1 MRYDFT
7 NDAVDVRAL
16 LSDTVDVYLHSRS
29 RAPDE
34 HPQVTRVELALL
46 PGDGTIEPSLYV
58 DFDVRP
64 EPEADGDADFRCI
77 GELHRPAWMPL
88 FFSEDGLTATF
99 PDGSV
104 RTAPDGPGE
113 YGDDADDVVARFLF
127 SCLSSAH
134 ADGVFDR
141 VADRDT
147 LKLTLTYNGN
157 PVWEGPGAD

>member
-1 MRYDFT
+1 MHYDFAK
-7 NDAVDVRAL
+7 DARDVRAL
-16 LSDTVDVYLHSRS
+16 LSDTVDIYLQSRS

-34 HPQVTRVELALL
+34 HPQVTRVILAIL

-58 DFDVRP
+58 DFDTRP
-64 EPEADGDADFRCI
+64 DAEFDGEGDFRCI

-104 RTAPDGPGE
+104 HTAPDGPGE

-127 SCLSSAH
+127 HCLASAH
-134 ADGVFDR
+134 SDGVFDR
-141 VADRDT
+141 VSDRDAV
-147 LKLTLTYNGN
+147 KLTLSYQGN
-157 PVWEGPGAD
+157 PVWEGPDGH